1 MFTSQRITYPVP
13 PQEMTYH
20 TSFPKT
26 HIFHLWYNICDI
38 CKSIIAPPHAA
49 RSQTWDNRHN
59 TSLRHSGRKPFNFR
73 FKISSLFYIFFRYD
87 YRDYR
92 EVSNWFGTKVQI
104 HLTFKPLLL
113 EVMNQC
119 PLFDQLVTDYVWWNT
134 FRKKKIDMNLKV
146 PREED
151 KKSVQI
157 SKENVWLSSM

>member
-1 MFTSQRITYPVP
+1 MIIEIT
-13 PQEMTYH
+13 E
-20 TSFPKT
+20 KC
-26 HIFHLWYNICDI
+26 HIGLG
-38 CKSIIAPPHAA
+38 
-49 RSQTWDNRHN
+49 Q
-59 TSLRHSGRKPFNFR
+59 
-73 FKISSLFYIFFRYD
+73 
-87 YRDYR
+87 
-92 EVSNWFGTKVQI
+92 KVQI

-134 FRKKKIDMNLKV
+134 FRKKKIDMKLKV

>member
-1 MFTSQRITYPVP
+1 MIIEITEKY
-13 PQEMTYH
+13 
-20 TSFPKT
+20 
-26 HIFHLWYNICDI
+26 
-38 CKSIIAPPHAA
+38 
-49 RSQTWDNRHN
+49 
-59 TSLRHSGRKPFNFR
+59 
-73 FKISSLFYIFFRYD
+73 
-87 YRDYR
+87 
-92 EVSNWFGTKVQI
+92 QI
-104 HLTFKPLLL
+104 GLGQKYKFITFKPLLL